1 MLNVIVLI
9 MWEIQWCVCVCLFC
23 VGQQEYSCSETDE
36 DCEEQ
41 TISLSKVTQLGG
53 GESQSGRLAQ
63 NKDANSKVC
72 TKTDGED
79 SCKEESGN
87 STSRVEEPSVPKVTS
102 CQVKTESDSS
112 GAEFAPNI
120 NSYNSR
126 WLSGAAQPQG
136 SSLRSKRATK
146 RKVTDSRESKHDPS
160 LTLSSEKRKKACQS
174 EAAVKTEDD
183 REKVDKE
190 STGVKSRSK
199 KTEDSNGCSGS
210 SLSASASQ
218 QASLTKSR
226 TKTKARRRLSSSSVS
241 EGETS
246 DHEDFALQ
254 KNSGKRAESKARRRL
269 SSSSVSLGE
278 TSDQEDFA
286 LQKNLAK
293 RAKTPARRR
302 LLSSLGDS
310 SDLEDFDIQ
319 AVSATP
325 LMTTLETTSSSE
337 AAAWSPIA
345 QAPQESAAKPL
356 ARRQLRSAPHRNLTS
371 SITGG
376 ADLSDL
382 VAFDLPNVGA
392 GLSGSADRG
401 KVKTPQKVAAYSES
415 TTKVSTK
422 RAETKCNTSLASV
435 PHCVVVLSDLK
446 DSGLLDFGAVSV
458 SENKLF
464 QTNLSR
470 ARVTRGERV
479 KTDSQQKPVSVS
491 KSVFTSSDGEDVDL
505 PSVDLRARVKVK
517 HEPQPPVP
525 SSDTGLSGQEDGS
538 PDVPCTKQTLPDVY
552 SDKTSS
558 QSKSRNE
565 SRFRSE
571 EQVKSQDAEQ
581 TSLPHT
587 TRFTKVVSD
596 QTGTSGED
604 ESEME
609 GHSVGMNTSE
619 PALPQEDKAKDVL
632 DQPSDLSEPS
642 TEKGAVSMSTTSTDE
657 ISEEAADRELGQ
669 PGRSRLLSTDQELS
683 EEPQSAAETQEG
695 NNADLGVSVGMC
707 GAVEKEKVGM
717 GRAVQKETVGM
728 GRAVQKETV
737 GMGRAVQKERVGMR
751 GVLEGVGMARAVEKE
766 RVGMARAVEKER
778 VGMARAVE
786 KERVGMARAVE
797 KETVGMAR
805 AVEKERVGMSGAVEK
820 ERVGMARAVE
830 KETVGMA
837 RAVEKERVGM
847 ARAVEKERVG
857 MARAVE
863 KETVGM
869 ARAVEK
875 ETVGMS
881 GAVEKERVG
890 MARAVEKERV
900 GMARAVEKE
909 RVGMARAVEEERVGM
924 RGALEGVGMARAVEK
939 ERVGM
944 ARAVEKERVGMAR
957 AVEKESVGMAR
968 AVEKDTVGMARAV
981 EKDTVGM
988 ARAVEK
994 DTVGMARAVE
1004 KDTVGMARAVE
1015 KGTVG
1020 MCGAVEKDTVGMARA
1035 VEKDT
1040 VGMARA
1046 VEKGTVGMC
1055 GAVEKDTVGMAR
1067 AVEKDTVGMARA
1079 VEKDTVGMA
1088 RAVEKD
1094 TVGMARAVE
1103 KERVG
1108 MCGAVEK
1115 DRVGMA
1121 RAVEKETSVGRENS
1135 RLLTNSSDLI
1145 DCQPSASSQDCSGT
1159 VLFINTYPAQDI
1171 EHRNC

>member
-41 TISLSKVTQLGG
+41 TISLSKVTQLGR

-376 ADLSDL
+376 ADLSNL

-728 GRAVQKETV
+728 GK
-737 GMGRAVQKERVGMR
+737 
-751 GVLEGVGMARAVEKE
+751 
-766 RVGMARAVEKER
+766 
-778 VGMARAVE
+778 
-786 KERVGMARAVE
+786 AVE

-805 AVEKERVGMSGAVEK
+805 AVEKERVGMCGAVEK

-830 KETVGMA
+830 KETVGMG
-837 RAVEKERVGM
+837 RAVEKESVGMGRVVEKESVGMGRAVEKDTEGM

-857 MARAVE
+857 MCGAVE
-863 KETVGM
+863 KETV
-869 ARAVEK
+869 E
-875 ETVGMS
+875 
-881 GAVEKERVG
+881 
-890 MARAVEKERV
+890 
-900 GMARAVEKE
+900 
-909 RVGMARAVEEERVGM
+909 
-924 RGALEGVGMARAVEK
+924 
-939 ERVGM
+939 
-944 ARAVEKERVGMAR
+944 
-957 AVEKESVGMAR
+957 
-968 AVEKDTVGMARAV
+968 
-981 EKDTVGM
+981 
-988 ARAVEK
+988 
-994 DTVGMARAVE
+994 
-1004 KDTVGMARAVE
+1004 
-1015 KGTVG
+1015 

-1040 VGMARA
+1040 VGM
-1046 VEKGTVGMC
+1046 C

-1067 AVEKDTVGMARA
+1067 AVEKGTVGMAKAVEKETVGMAKAVEKETVGMAKAVEKETVGMAKAVEKETVGMARA
-1079 VEKDTVGMA
+1079 VEKETVGMAKAVEKETVGMAKAVEKETVGMCGAVEKETVGMAKAVEKETVGMAKAVEKETVGMCGAVEKETVGMAKAVEKERVGMGRAVEKETVGMA
-1088 RAVEKD
+1088 RAVEKETVGMARAVEKG

-1108 MCGAVEK
+1108 MCG
-1115 DRVGMA
+1115 
-1121 RAVEKETSVGRENS
+1121 AVEKETSVGRENS